1 VSWRDRGRHDLR
13 RAVALSA
20 LVALVALLG
29 ACSASTPATTA
40 SEPARMTDSGD
51 GGDSGDAGD
60 AGDAASATEPVAAE
74 AEAVDLSGEVVEL
87 HGEGRHVVVVLE
99 SGGFEVVTIHGG
111 AVARVGIG
119 DDEPAVMTIGGGT
132 TYRVQS
138 GAVVAAPLSELEAAG
153 YPRAA
158 GGAEYVTP
166 VDWTTVRS
174 WSGIDPFHYP
184 ARVAAQADGALAI
197 AVDVYDDDGLIGHEL
212 DVRVDG
218 GEWRTIAL
226 DAAPVDMAW
235 DGRGHLWVVTATTDP
250 VTRHARAFDGAS
262 ARLVMSEVALIGN
275 ELAGLA
281 TGADRVWYVLDGT
294 VSPLPEPGRGGV
306 AGMIDQALPPI
317 GDGRDPVAVAVDADS
332 GQAYALSSDGTI
344 REVGA
349 EAVVGEVT
357 AGADRLHVHAGIAV
371 ATCVGCTTAEIV
383 ELARVS

>member
-1 VSWRDRGRHDLR
+1 
-13 RAVALSA
+13 
-20 LVALVALLG
+20 
-29 ACSASTPATTA
+29 
-40 SEPARMTDSGD
+40 
-51 GGDSGDAGD
+51 
-60 AGDAASATEPVAAE
+60 
-74 AEAVDLSGEVVEL
+74 
-87 HGEGRHVVVVLE
+87 
-99 SGGFEVVTIHGG
+99 
-111 AVARVGIG
+111 
-119 DDEPAVMTIGGGT
+119 
-132 TYRVQS
+132 
-138 GAVVAAPLSELEAAG
+138 
-153 YPRAA
+153 
-158 GGAEYVTP
+158 
-166 VDWTTVRS
+166 
-174 WSGIDPFHYP
+174 
-184 ARVAAQADGALAI
+184 
-197 AVDVYDDDGLIGHEL
+197 
-212 DVRVDG
+212 
-218 GEWRTIAL
+218 
-226 DAAPVDMAW
+226 
-235 DGRGHLWVVTATTDP
+235 